1 MIVRRLKHFFAKRRA
16 ARDVVRMNSAALTAD
31 QQIEI
36 GKWQSKGSE
45 YQEHFRT
52 ANSALA
58 DLRDLENDPDILAL
72 IGELTPQHNRQEA
85 QIVPRH
91 RWPILASAAAIVMA
105 VVLGYQNFQV
115 QDIDQADLYRY
126 VTRIGEQKQV
136 TLPDGSEITLN
147 TGTLMLVEM
156 TESGRRVILERGEA
170 YFDVARDSERPF
182 TVELERQAVT
192 VLGTQFNI
200 RVTPEEF
207 TLALVEGSVAL
218 HPDYESV
225 IRDAPLL
232 EVSTERAE
240 TVNASR
246 QYRIAAGTV
255 VNYNYD
261 SASMTAYA
269 DEKIDKRQSWRV
281 GVLRFD
287 SVPLKELIQEL
298 NRYSAKK
305 ILIEDTDI
313 MDLKVYATVRVD
325 RLDLALND
333 LEYTLPVEVVQHF
346 DRVVI
351 KRDKK

>member
-1 MIVRRLKHFFAKRRA
+1 MIMRKLRHFIAKRRA

-31 QQIEI
+31 QQIQIAE
-36 GKWQSKGSE
+36 WQSKDFE
-45 YQEHFRT
+45 YQEHFRA
-52 ANSALA
+52 ANGALA
-58 DLRDLENDPDILAL
+58 DLRGLENDPDILAL
-72 IGELTPQHNRQEA
+72 IGESAPVYSKQETKVT
-85 QIVPRH
+85 QRY
-91 RWPILASAAAIVMA
+91 RWPKLAAAAAVIVA
-105 VVLGYQNFQV
+105 IVVGYQSFQV
-115 QDIDQADLYRY
+115 QDRDQADLYRY
-126 VTRIGEQKQV
+126 VTRIGEQKDV
-136 TLPDGSEITLN
+136 KLADGSEVTLN

-170 YFDVARDSERPF
+170 YFDVAKDSDRPF
-182 TVELERQAVT
+182 TVEMERQAVT

-200 RVTPEEF
+200 RVTPEQF

-225 IRDAPLL
+225 IPDAPLL
-232 EVSTERAE
+232 EVSSDHAA
-240 TVNASR
+240 TVSAAR
-246 QYRIAAGTV
+246 QLRIAAGTV
-255 VNYNYD
+255 VNYKYD
-261 SASMTAYA
+261 SKNMTAYA
-269 DEKIDKRQSWRV
+269 DAKIEKRLSWRA

-287 SVPLKELIQEL
+287 SVPLKQLIQEL

-333 LEYTLPVEVVQHF
+333 LEYTLPVEVVQYF

-351 KRDKK
+351 KRDSQ